1 MFLILVFLEPQS
13 EQPKTVN
20 EAPPREKGNVEY
32 FILIYLHESKPEE
45 SVVKHLRSLVN
56 FLKIFD
62 DTDDCIAFIN
72 TISNEKI
79 LLILSS
85 SFQKSIHPKIKE
97 LQQIYTIYIL
107 SERENDDDDSPLKP
121 AKVQG
126 FYTDINDIYQPITN
140 DINKIS
146 RDLVIYLNTSSNVV
160 TMEQVV
166 EYFLLLNEIILD
178 KTDTKD
184 DIKELT
190 NFARQEYEGNDEE
203 LKIIDEFENT
213 YQKNQA
219 IYWFSRQCF
228 ISKVN

>member
-1 MFLILVFLEPQS
+1 M
-13 EQPKTVN
+13 
-20 EAPPREKGNVEY
+20 
-32 FILIYLHESKPEE
+32 
-45 SVVKHLRSLVN
+45 N

-62 DTDDCIAFIN
+62 DADDCIAFIN

-85 SFQKSIHPKIKE
+85 SFRKLILPKIKE
-97 LQQIYTIYIL
+97 LQQIYTIYFL
-107 SERENDDDDSPLKP
+107 SEKENDDDSPLKP

-126 FYTDINDIYQPITN
+126 FYTDINQIYEPITN

-184 DIKELT
+184 NIKELT
-190 NFARQEYEGNDEE
+190 DFARQEYEGNDEE